1 MRRTPGIHH
10 ITAIASEPQV
20 NLDFYTNVLGLRL
33 VKLTVNYDD
42 PGTYHLYFGDRLGR
56 PGTIM
61 TFFPWPGASRGRT
74 GTGQATATAF
84 AVPGAALA
92 FWVDRFARL
101 GLDFEMT
108 AKRFDDEVL
117 AVRDPDGM
125 ALELVASPG
134 AKTGETW
141 QAGPVPEEY
150 RICGFH
156 SVTLSVEG
164 YERTARLLADTLGFR
179 AVKDEGNR
187 FRYGTGAE
195 GPGAMVDL
203 VCLPAGRPGQL
214 GAGTVH
220 HVAWRAQHA
229 EEQRAW
235 REGLAGLGYNV
246 TPIIDRTYFHSIYFR
261 EPGGVLFEIATDLP
275 GFAVD
280 EPPDRLGGR
289 LILPNWLEPTRA
301 ELVKALPALRGPE
314 GQRFP

>member
-203 VCLPAGRPGQL
+203 VCLPA
-214 GAGTVH
+214 
-220 HVAWRAQHA
+220 A
-229 EEQRAW
+229 EIMA
-235 REGLAGLGYNV
+235 
-246 TPIIDRTYFHSIYFR
+246 F
-261 EPGGVLFEIATDLP
+261 
-275 GFAVD
+275 
-280 EPPDRLGGR
+280 
-289 LILPNWLEPTRA
+289 
-301 ELVKALPALRGPE
+301 
-314 GQRFP
+314 